1 MKTGAFRRVLAVGA
15 VAGLALVTTG
25 AFVGGTTR
33 AVVKQAAVRGVPSG
47 QFWDAQ
53 GSDDETSLGP
63 GLATVYEGNTDQ
75 TFLNLTRQAASLPET
90 GNAWRNVGPFGGVVD
105 IPGIGSGN
113 ELFGPVDGIG
123 TAIAV
128 DPTDASGNTAYL
140 GTIGGL
146 YKTTDGGRTIYN
158 IVDGQL
164 ARDSIGAIAID
175 PTDSQTL
182 YAGTGVSIFTVSDD
196 AAGTGVYVSHDGGS
210 TWSRPSSNT
219 HGYGVN
225 SIVVTPSGT
234 VLAGTTYGLWRSTD
248 HGASFQQIPI
258 PDNATHTAPTSHPL
272 GNWVTSVVVNPT
284 NANEVTLA
292 VGYAFGTKVYPSG
305 EVVAPGNGLY
315 RSTNDGATFSF
326 LSSTTQLKWAGS
338 SSDPVGRTSLSYSTV
353 PGSKGLIWAL
363 VSDAGKTAGN
373 HTCIDTP
380 ALPVCLDGNTGL
392 NGLYRSADDGA
403 TWQLEGTA
411 QTLATAL
418 GGTTSAAGYAISYA
432 AGVQADYNNWVLADP
447 EDPNRVY
454 IGLEEAFTGEYH
466 DPTGALPVPSMT
478 WTAVEKY
485 ANACGFLTY
494 FNTIPN
500 NNGVACPS
508 AVPEYGSTTTHPD
521 QHSAAF
527 AFTPTGIRMY
537 SGNDGG
543 WWVQDSHTVSDSTG
557 LGYTGFDNGS
567 WRSLALPATV
577 LPWDVTRL
585 QDGSFLLALQDNG
598 VGHVRTTGG
607 AYQVCGG
614 DGVYVFPGANAQS
627 YYCGIDG
634 QTILATTDDMAHT
647 INVTP
652 ASNATGATFLSP
664 WTVDSSNP
672 NHLLAAAGNVD
683 ETTQGPKSNT
693 YDPTEEELLSST
705 WQTVFTPPKPPNA
718 PWDSSAVF
726 TSGPVSYVAFCSV
739 CRPSLASGTADNA
752 TTVVSKVATNV
763 KAGCKAAELST
774 SCWHMAASNG
784 LPHEQVSGIAV
795 DPSDLSTIYVSLRQ
809 FIVMGADPAITGDEK
824 VMVSHDGGENFTDL
838 SGNLPRADAHRIV
851 LRDGQLYVATDVGVF
866 TARAGSTQWKRFGS
880 GLPQVNY
887 RSMQL
892 DPSGRYLTAGAYGRG
907 GWVYDFGTPALTAV
921 HTGTANGSATISQS
935 SGARHAVGA
944 AAPPGNGLAVTPVP
958 GSPGARLDSRLA
970 SSHRQVST
978 PLFLIGLFLLVLSG
992 SGAVGS
998 WYRRGVSGPAGGGGG
1013 AGWVKRRG

>member
-1 MKTGAFRRVLAVGA
+1 MTA
-15 VAGLALVTTG
+15 VAGVALVTTG
-25 AFVGGTTR
+25 AFVGGTSK
-33 AVVKQAAVRGVPSG
+33 AVATAAAKGVPSG
-47 QFWDAQ
+47 QFWNQQ
-53 GSDDETSLGP
+53 GPDDGTTLGP
-63 GLATVYEGNTDQ
+63 GLATVFEGNTDQ
-75 TFLNLTRQAASLPET
+75 TFLNLTKQAASLPQS

-128 DPTDASGNTAYL
+128 DPTDPNGDTAYL
-140 GTIGGL
+140 GTFGGL
-146 YKTTDGGRTIYN
+146 YKTTDGGKTIHN

-164 ARDSIGAIAID
+164 ARVSIGAIAVD
-175 PTDSQTL
+175 PADPQTV
-182 YAGTGVSIFTVSDD
+182 YAGTGVSIFTLSDD
-196 AAGTGVYVSHDGGS
+196 AAGTGVYVSHNGGK
-210 TWSRPSSNT
+210 TWTRPSSNT

-225 SIVVTPSGT
+225 SIAVTPSGT

-248 HGASFQQIPI
+248 HGASFQQIPL
-258 PDNATHTAPTSHPL
+258 PDNATHTAPATHPL
-272 GNWVTSVVVNPT
+272 GSWVTSVVVNPT
-284 NANEVTLA
+284 NANEVTVA
-292 VGYAFGTKVYPSG
+292 VGFAFGTKMYPSG

-315 RSTNDGATFSF
+315 RSTNDGASFSF
-326 LSSTTQLKWAGS
+326 LRSTSQLKWAGAS
-338 SSDPVGRTSLSYSTV
+338 PDPVGRTSLDYSTV
-353 PGSKGLIWAL
+353 PGAKGLMWAL
-363 VSDAGKTAGN
+363 VSDAGKAAGN
-373 HTCIDTP
+373 HGCIDTP
-380 ALPVCLDGNTGL
+380 ALPVCPDGNTSL

-403 TWQLEGTA
+403 TWQLEATA

-485 ANACGFLTY
+485 ANACGFVTY

-508 AVPEYGSTTTHPD
+508 AVPEYGSGSTHPD

-527 AFTPTGIRMY
+527 AFTPTGIRLY

-543 WWVQDSHTVSDSTG
+543 WWVQDSHQVSDTTAG
-557 LGYTGFDNGS
+557 GYTGFDNGS
-567 WRSLALPATV
+567 WRAMATPATV

-598 VGHVRTTGG
+598 VGHVRPTGS

-647 INVTP
+647 INLTP
-652 ASNATGATFLSP
+652 SGIATGATFLSP
-664 WTVDSSNP
+664 WTVDSSDS

-683 ETTQGPKSNT
+683 ETTQGPKTNT
-693 YDPTEEELLSST
+693 YDPTDSVLLNTT
-705 WQTVFTPPKPPNA
+705 WQTVFTPPAA
-718 PWDSSAVF
+718 PHGSWDSSAVF

-739 CRPSLASGTADNA
+739 CRPSLVSGSADNV
-752 TTVVSKVATNV
+752 TTVTPKVATNV
-763 KAGCKAAELST
+763 QSGCKAAELST

-795 DPSDLSTIYVSLRQ
+795 DPNNPSTIYVSLRQ
-809 FIVMGADPAITGDEK
+809 FIVMGADPALTGDQK
-824 VMVSHDGGENFTDL
+824 VMVSHDGGENFADL

-851 LRDGQLYVATDVGVF
+851 LRNGQLYVATDVGVF
-866 TARAGSTQWKRFGS
+866 TAPAGSTQWKRFDS
-880 GLPQVNY
+880 GLPQVTY

-892 DPSGRYLTAGAYGRG
+892 DPTGRYLTAGAYGRG
-907 GWVYDFGTPALTAV
+907 GWVYDFDAPATTAV
-921 HTGTANGSATISQS
+921 HTATVKTSVTLGGRSGAGPGSGSAAKGGGAPAA
-935 SGARHAVGA
+935 SGAAVSPAG
-944 AAPPGNGLAVTPVP
+944 
-958 GSPGARLDSRLA
+958 GSPPARLNASLA
-970 SSHRQVST
+970 SSSRRVS
-978 PLFLIGLFLLVLSG
+978 LQLML
-992 SGAVGS
+992 
-998 WYRRGVSGPAGGGGG
+998 
-1013 AGWVKRRG
+1013 